1 MKNSVIL
8 TLAALLLCGCAKDDE
23 TTFVFHNDYFWF
35 NGTKAPCQP
44 IPDRWFVI
52 YKAADS
58 ARILSE
64 FERLGFTY
72 ENHRVYVEDK
82 WIDEYP
88 EELHDCNQMT
98 VTAGYDPA
106 DAVEGIVSSGNLYL
120 LPPDKKEWG
129 KSNNITAVV
138 DNEAQLELLKEYS
151 KSLRVFITDT
161 IRFDSF
167 IGVFLVCT
175 NRSAGDYVQVANWL
189 HETGKFRSVE
199 SRFEKSYYL
208 YLDTKQI
215 TP

>member
-8 TLAALLLCGCAKDDE
+8 TLAALLLCGCSKDDE
-23 TTFVFHNDYFWF
+23 TTFVFHNDYFWL

-82 WIDEYP
+82 WIDGYP

-98 VTAGYDPA
+98 VTARYDPA

-120 LPPDKKEWG
+120 LPPYKNEWG
-129 KSNNITAVV
+129 KSNTISASVENESQVELMKEYAKSLNVYVV
-138 DNEAQLELLKEYS
+138 DIEDFGS
-151 KSLRVFITDT
+151 
-161 IRFDSF
+161 
-167 IGVFLVCT
+167 IGIAVYLVCT

-189 HETGKFRSVE
+189 HETGDFIAAQPMFDK
-199 SRFEKSYYL
+199 YH
-208 YLDTKQI
+208 I
-215 TP
+215 I